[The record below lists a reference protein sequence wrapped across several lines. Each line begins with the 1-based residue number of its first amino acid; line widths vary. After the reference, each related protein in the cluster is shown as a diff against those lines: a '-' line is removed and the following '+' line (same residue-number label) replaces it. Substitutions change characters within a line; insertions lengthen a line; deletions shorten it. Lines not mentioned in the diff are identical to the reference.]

1 MFGQNIVLNIM
12 IVLGF
17 DVKNLMASFFG
28 ALRLDDLGF
37 WGQRTFSAPFIRA
50 INYHDVPP
58 FQAKEF
64 ERQLLYYKN
73 RFEIVGPT
81 ELESLAAGSQVSSRP
96 GLILSFDDGLRSHAE
111 VVAPLLEKHGLM
123 GWFMVPG
130 GFVDEAPEKQ
140 RDFARAMTI
149 EYYDYDYGDARIAM
163 NWSDIRRMAEIHEF
177 GCHTWS
183 HKRLTS
189 KLSDEELEDEILKAK
204 RQLEEKLGRNVRTFC
219 WVGGEEFAYSKN
231 ASRVIRN
238 AGFQFSFMSNSQMI
252 HADTDMMQ
260 LQRTNIEARNTEEL
274 VRFQL
279 SGLMDIFYWPK
290 RRRINMLTKEY
301 S

>member
-1 MFGQNIVLNIM
+1 M

-28 ALRLDDLGF
+28 ALRLDELGF
-37 WGQRTFSAPFIRA
+37 WGQRTFYGPFIRA

-58 FQAKEF
+58 FHAKEF

-81 ELESLAAGSQVSSRP
+81 ELESLATARKVSSRP
-96 GLILSFDDGLRSHAE
+96 GLILSFDDGLRSHAD
-111 VVAPLLEKHGLM
+111 VVAPLLEKHGLT

-140 RDFARAMTI
+140 RDFARDTTI
-149 EYYDYDYGDARIAM
+149 EYYDYDYGDPRIAM
-163 NWSDIRRMAEIHEF
+163 SWSDIRSMARTHEF

-183 HKRLTS
+183 HKRLTTS
-189 KLSDEELEDEILKAK
+189 LSDEELGVEIHKAK
-204 RQLEEKLGRNVRTFC
+204 KQMEERLGLKVRTFC

-231 ASRVIRN
+231 ASRVIRE
-238 AGFQFSFMSNSQMI
+238 AGFQFSFMSNSQI
-252 HADTDMMQ
+252 INADTDMLQ
-260 LQRTNIEARNTEEL
+260 LQRTNIEARNGEKI

-279 SGLMDIFYWPK
+279 SGAMDLFYLPK
-290 RRRINMLTKEY
+290 RRRINILTKQY

>member
-1 MFGQNIVLNIM
+1 M
-12 IVLGF
+12 IVLGV

-64 ERQLLYYKN
+64 ERQLQFYKN
-73 RFEIVGPT
+73 RFEIVGPA
-81 ELESLAAGSQVSSRP
+81 ELELLASGRRVSSRP
-96 GLILSFDDGLRSHAE
+96 GLILSFDDGLRSHSD
-111 VVAPLLEKHGLM
+111 VVAPLLERHGLT

-130 GFVDEAPEKQ
+130 GFVDEPPEKQ
-140 RDFARAMTI
+140 RNYARATTI
-149 EYYDYDYGDARIAM
+149 EHYDYNYGDPRIAM
-163 NWSDIRRMAEIHEF
+163 SWSDIRRMAEIHEF

-183 HKRLTS
+183 HKRLTPS
-189 KLSDEELEDEILKAK
+189 LSDEELEDEIPKAK
-204 RQLEEKLGRNVRTFC
+204 RQLEEKLGRNVRAFC

-231 ASRVIRN
+231 ASRVIRK

-252 HADTDMMQ
+252 RADTDMLQ
-260 LQRTNIEARNTEEL
+260 LQRTNIEAFNDEKI

-279 SGLMDIFYWPK
+279 SGVMDLIHWPK
-290 RRRINMLTKEY
+290 RRRINMLTKEC